1 MTAPLDGI
9 RVIEVANWL
18 AAPSAAALMCD
29 LGAEVIKVEP
39 PRGDILR
46 HFDMRTLGYPRYD
59 RPLNSA
65 FELDNRGKRSIC
77 VALDRDGGPQI
88 VHRLI
93 KDADILVLNLT
104 PPRRRR
110 YRLTEDEARA
120 INPKLIYAS
129 MTGYGTTGPDADR
142 PGFDYAAF
150 WARSG
155 IMSSIGQPPSPPPVN
170 RPGQGDHTAC
180 LSLLASVLA
189 ALRLRDMT
197 GKGQSVDVTLQIT
210 GMWTIGADL
219 SAALIA
225 KQSPPRHDR
234 TEPPNPIWNTYQTRD
249 ERWLLLVMPQP
260 EPYWPRF
267 CEMMNEP
274 TWTGDERYATAAA
287 RRTNTRQLTAAI
299 SAHFAREDL
308 AYWSKRLDEIGLI
321 WAPVLDYI
329 EATQDAQA
337 RAMGLFTTLEH
348 PMAGAF
354 ETLSTPFGIAGADI
368 GPRCPAP
375 AIGQHTAE
383 ILGEIGLS
391 TGEIE
396 RLRAAGVVGPSA

>member
-1 MTAPLDGI
+1 MVAPLDGI
-9 RVIEVANWL
+9 KVIEVANWL
-18 AAPSAAALMCD
+18 AAPSATALMRD
-29 LGAEVIKVEP
+29 LGADVIKVEP

-46 HFDMRTLGYPRYD
+46 HFDLRNIGYSQYD

-65 FELDNRGKRSIC
+65 FELDNRGKRSVT
-77 VALDRDGGPQI
+77 VALDKEGGPEV
-88 VHRLI
+88 VHRLLR
-93 KDADILVLNLT
+93 DADILVLNLT

-110 YRLTEDEARA
+110 YRLTVEDAHA

-155 IMSSIGQPPSPPPVN
+155 IMSSIGEPPSPPPVN

-180 LSLLASVLA
+180 LNLLAAVLA

-197 GKGQSVDVTLQIT
+197 GAGQSVEVTLQIT
-210 GMWTIGADL
+210 GMYTIGADL

-225 KQSPPRHDR
+225 RQQPPRHDR
-234 TEPPNPIWNTYQTRD
+234 TEPANPIWNTYETQD
-249 ERWLLLVMPQP
+249 GRWLLLVMPQP

-267 CEMMNEP
+267 CEAVGEP
-274 TWTGDERYATAAA
+274 AWVGDDRFATAPA
-287 RRTNTRQLTAAI
+287 RRRHSRELTAAI
-299 SAHFAREDL
+299 SARFAQHDL
-308 AYWSKRLDEIGLI
+308 ASWARRLDETGLI
-321 WAPVLDYI
+321 WAPVLDYV
-329 EATQDAQA
+329 EAIDDPQA

-348 PMAGAF
+348 PRAGKF

-368 GPRCPAP
+368 GPRGPAP
-375 AIGQHTAE
+375 EVGEHTRE
-383 ILGEIGLS
+383 VLEELGLGS
-391 TGEIE
+391 GEIE
-396 RLRAAGVVGPSA
+396 QLRARGVV